1 MSGAMAAAE
10 AAAQQPLVEGEQLD
24 EATAQPA
31 PELPAL
37 TRRELFIL
45 HGGLVLTNVIWS
57 VMHIVM
63 SVPLRRGSNVA
74 VISVY
79 REVIGAAA
87 LGGAAYALERHALLA
102 RAAPRF
108 SRI

>member
-1 MSGAMAAAE
+1 MSAAMAAAE
-10 AAAQQPLVEGEQLD
+10 AAAQQPFVEGERLD
-24 EATAQPA
+24 ETTTQPA
-31 PELPAL
+31 TELPAP
-37 TRRELFIL
+37 TRRELLVL

-79 REVIGAAA
+79 RELIGAAA
-87 LGGAAYALERHALLA
+87 LGGAAYALERHAPLA
-102 RAAPRF
+102 RAVPRF
-108 SRI
+108 PRI

>member
-1 MSGAMAAAE
+1 MSAAMAAAE
-10 AAAQQPLVEGEQLD
+10 AAAQEPLVGGESTD
-24 EATAQPA
+24 EQGTTEPAT
-31 PELPAL
+31 ELPA
-37 TRRELFIL
+37 TRRELLIL

-57 VMHIVM
+57 VMHVVM
-63 SVPLRRGSNVA
+63 SFPLRRGSNVA

-102 RAAPRF
+102 RTVPRLP
-108 SRI
+108 RG